1 MIYLFL
7 ADGFEEIEALTPVD
21 VLRRCGKDIKT
32 VSIDTE
38 YVTGSHKITVKA
50 DMTIESLSEDGE
62 MYILPG
68 GMPGADN
75 LEKCKKLCEILTK
88 ANESGKYIAA
98 ICAAPKVL
106 GKLGI
111 LKGKKAVCY
120 PGFENAL
127 LGAEITNSPV
137 VKDGNIITANGM
149 GSALAFSLAL
159 AHAVSDKAEAV
170 AKGILHNG

>member
-1 MIYLFL
+1 M
-7 ADGFEEIEALTPVD
+7 V
-21 VLRRCGKDIKT
+21 
-32 VSIDTE
+32 
-38 YVTGSHKITVKA
+38 
-50 DMTIESLSEDGE
+50 
-62 MYILPG
+62 
-68 GMPGADN
+68 
-75 LEKCKKLCEILTK
+75 CKKLCEILPK

-111 LKGKKAVCY
+111 LKGKKAICY

-149 GSALAFSLAL
+149 GSALAFSLTL
-159 AHAVSDKAEAV
+159 ADAVSDKAESV